1 MRILPS
7 TPIGRVGLLL
17 AGIGVAAYA
26 ILLTVHESMGGF
38 EHVARLLGL
47 GLPILA
53 MVVGA
58 VLAAIAVI
66 RRGDR
71 GILAF
76 AAMVPGG
83 FFLLLLVAEA
93 VGLME

>member
-1 MRILPS
+1 
-7 TPIGRVGLLL
+7 
-17 AGIGVAAYA
+17 
-26 ILLTVHESMGGF
+26 
-38 EHVARLLGL
+38 
-47 GLPILA
+47 

-83 FFLLLLVAEA
+83 FFLLLLIAEA

>member
-1 MRILPS
+1 MLPG
-7 TPIGRVGLLL
+7 TPIGRAGLVLAVVGL
-17 AGIGVAAYA
+17 AAYA
-26 ILLTVHESMGGF
+26 ILLAVNESQQGLGDWG
-38 EHVARLLGL
+38 RLLGL

-83 FFLLLLVAEA
+83 FFLLLLLAEA